1 MVFPE
6 ETGRSHRRRV
16 AKHPWGWRRQKQT
29 PAESPL
35 WEADPSSWQFLCQTF
50 TDWREPHFSGSPAN
64 CETPQ
69 RQWTG
74 LLPVWSHRPVV
85 GAVGGLGR
93 GWSPSDSSDVRLQWK
108 DFGEMRMKCMKIQAC
123 LLSLLP
129 QQFGGLNTPYPGGLN
144 TPYPGGMTPGL
155 MTPGTGELDM
165 RKIGQA
171 RNTLMDMRLSQVR
184 ACVMR

>member
-1 MVFPE
+1 M
-6 ETGRSHRRRV
+6 
-16 AKHPWGWRRQKQT
+16 
-29 PAESPL
+29 
-35 WEADPSSWQFLCQTF
+35 
-50 TDWREPHFSGSPAN
+50 
-64 CETPQ
+64 
-69 RQWTG
+69 
-74 LLPVWSHRPVV
+74 WSHTPVV
-85 GAVGGLGR
+85 GAVGGRGR

-108 DFGEMRMKCMKIQAC
+108 DSGEMRMKCMKMQAS
-123 LLSLLP
+123 LLSFLP

-184 ACVMR
+184 ACVMRYFPIDYIK

>member
-1 MVFPE
+1 
-6 ETGRSHRRRV
+6 
-16 AKHPWGWRRQKQT
+16 
-29 PAESPL
+29 
-35 WEADPSSWQFLCQTF
+35 
-50 TDWREPHFSGSPAN
+50 
-64 CETPQ
+64 
-69 RQWTG
+69 
-74 LLPVWSHRPVV
+74 
-85 GAVGGLGR
+85 
-93 GWSPSDSSDVRLQWK
+93 
-108 DFGEMRMKCMKIQAC
+108 MRMKCMKIQAS

-155 MTPGTGELDM
+155 MIPGTGELDM